1 MMAAATR
8 KGGRQHL
15 LLLLCCLLLPPNCCC
30 FARPHY
36 QSALSHFTTNHFH
49 SHSSSTATT
58 RFTTTT
64 RLYAGGN
71 NQFDIT
77 KPTFDLLSLRL
88 IRSDALL
95 RYNSLNQSEP
105 LRINLYLLATITLLG
120 YPLWCES
127 VTGDATT
134 TITTIVSSISGLGC
148 AGLFW
153 RERTRRSNQL
163 SRMEKELNA
172 ESLEVRMPV
181 NAAFSSARGSMV
193 RLGELKSKRRI
204 LAIRGT
210 KEKLSS
216 DSILTTLCLLR
227 RRLVQSQTL
236 VVFVPTD
243 GSQKVDWG
251 WDTNQLGTH
260 YAPWLAEALNIGGW
274 LNYFDELLDK
284 GKDDRNSR
292 SDELAWFA
300 LNFNG
305 RSIASS
311 YGDAPRVLELLGQ
324 QLQPMEILDV
334 TDEPEFQETPAVKQ
348 ILDSQQKFYSILTN
362 SSDEKDMVPVFS
374 TTAAVEVDEVVN
386 GGGRIDGWD
395 KCLDP
400 EARPAGMV
408 ISGSDVWLASN
419 QLAYSTCVEFPTNAG
434 VDGATLLA
442 VQRWGRETDDGE
454 WKLELHQTIPWS
466 AGSKAGG
473 TLGCD
478 CRGCVALARSQEKR
492 TFGGLIG

>member
-1 MMAAATR
+1 MASAREGHRTLQQKANF
-8 KGGRQHL
+8 L
-15 LLLLCCLLLPPNCCC
+15 LLLVLLLPSCCC
-30 FARPHY
+30 FVDSRLP
-36 QSALSHFTTNHFH
+36 QSALSHHATK
-49 SHSSSTATT
+49 SSTATP
-58 RFTTTT
+58 RVTTTT
-64 RLYAGGN
+64 RLYARSN

-105 LRINLYLLATITLLG
+105 LRINLYLLATVTLIG

-127 VTGDATT
+127 VTGDVAT
-134 TITTIVSSISGLGC
+134 TITTIASSAFGLGC
-148 AGLFW
+148 ASLFW
-153 RERTRRSNQL
+153 RECTRRLNQL

-193 RLGELKSKRRI
+193 QLADLKSKHRI

-216 DSILTTLCLLR
+216 ESILTTLCLLR
-227 RRLVQSQTL
+227 KRLVQSQTL

-251 WDTNQLGTH
+251 WDTCQLGTN
-260 YAPWLAEALNIGGW
+260 YAPWQAEALNIDGQGGW

-284 GKDDRNSR
+284 GENSR

-305 RSIASS
+305 RSIASG

-334 TDEPEFQETPAVKQ
+334 TDAPELQEGLLPAVKQ
-348 ILDSQQKFYSILTN
+348 ILDNQKKFYSVLTS

-374 TTAAVEVDEVVN
+374 TKVALEVDEVVN

-395 KCLDP
+395 KCLDH

-408 ISGSDVWLASN
+408 ISGADVWLVSN

-434 VDGATLLA
+434 IDGATLLA
-442 VQRWGRETDDGE
+442 VQRWGRDKEDDD

-466 AGSKAGG
+466 AGSRAGG
-473 TLGCD
+473 TLRCD
-478 CRGCVALARSQEKR
+478 CRGCVALARSRDKR